1 MQLDLAISF
10 TDSCISCSLTG
21 NPVRVMGNDQ
31 MWDICSICVQH
42 VLLSVPNPQFE
53 QIKYVFC
60 PIPLPPP
67 TIKTLTVSCMFTNE
81 NKFI

>member
-1 MQLDLAISF
+1 MQLDLAVSF

-53 QIKYVFC
+53 QIKCV
-60 PIPLPPP
+60 LPHPP
-67 TIKTLTVSCMFTNE
+67 ASPY
-81 NKFI
+81 NKNIDSKLHVH